1 MCEFNDL
8 GLASQQG
15 FAMVLHLMTVIQVP
29 VHLFGGYV
37 ILFKT
42 PQKMKSVKMSMFLL
56 HFWSSLL
63 DITICFLIVP
73 YVIFPIPGGIPLGF
87 LSFLGVPPGYQASIL
102 IICASYTAISIINF
116 YKNRHHS
123 MKHGP
128 NSQNLK
134 TRLCRYVY
142 IAANCV
148 AAVAFLVPIYILHPG
163 QRDIQKYTIETIPCL
178 PPKIYENPNF
188 FVASTSI
195 SFILLDMGLLS
206 IFVFAQIIFLIVY
219 SVKELQKRLKNLSK
233 VTSTLQKRFS
243 NALYA
248 QVSIPMIAYAFPT
261 VYVFFSWIFG
271 SFSQACNNFVFISLA
286 FHGLLSTFTT
296 LAVHKPYRESLKVFL
311 PTCMTWRAKSRVS
324 SVREVQLSAIVAIV

>member
-1 MCEFNDL
+1 MLNVFFQFL
-8 GLASQQG
+8 GNFFSK
-15 FAMVLHLMTVIQVP
+15 FFP
-29 VHLFGGYV
+29 N
-37 ILFKT
+37 
-42 PQKMKSVKMSMFLL
+42 SR
-56 HFWSSLL
+56 SSLL

-163 QRDIQKYTIETIPCL
+163 QRDIQKYTIEVSFKNFGLKMARPRPHNGYT
-178 PPKIYENPNF
+178 KI
-188 FVASTSI
+188 
-195 SFILLDMGLLS
+195 
-206 IFVFAQIIFLIVY
+206 AQ
-219 SVKELQKRLKNLSK
+219 
-233 VTSTLQKRFS
+233 
-243 NALYA
+243 
-248 QVSIPMIAYAFPT
+248 
-261 VYVFFSWIFG
+261 
-271 SFSQACNNFVFISLA
+271 
-286 FHGLLSTFTT
+286 
-296 LAVHKPYRESLKVFL
+296 
-311 PTCMTWRAKSRVS
+311 
-324 SVREVQLSAIVAIV
+324 